1 MENSGYLFAAY
12 TIIWAFA
19 FGYLLFMQWKQRRL
33 RQQLDRLRESLGK
46 KDE

>member
-1 MENSGYLFAAY
+1 
-12 TIIWAFA
+12 
-19 FGYLLFMQWKQRRL
+19 MQWKQRRL